1 MTKDQ
6 ANFTVD
12 IFHFMIFFVF
22 VTGVKTSMYVRKRL
36 IFVICDIKENKDK
49 HCLLFLCVIEEF
61 LGVLVMCISKRELQI
76 SVVSDISRSIAD

>member
-61 LGVLVMCISKRELQI
+61 LGVLVMCISKKELQI

>member
-12 IFHFMIFFVF
+12 IFHFMTFFVF